1 MFLITD
7 ILDKKDI
14 NILLDYYEEQ
24 NEKVRWEEA
33 YYNLHNL
40 HMIYGERKYEKYNNI
55 LEKLEDVSGHKA
67 TRHYMLNYIKGSFCR
82 MHYDATEYNT
92 YVTLLEEKDLE
103 GGEVLTGDEKRCI
116 DVRHVDVGQTMI
128 YDKGLQHGVAQVR
141 KGNRKV
147 FIVWF

>member
-1 MFLITD
+1 MFLISD

-14 NILLDYYEEQ
+14 NILLKYWKDKNNKVRYEEQ
-24 NEKVRWEEA
+24 
-33 YYNLHNL
+33 YYNLHDL
-40 HMIYGERKYEKYNNI
+40 YMIYGERKYKDYNDV
-55 LEKLEDVSGHKA
+55 LTKLEDISGHNAK
-67 TRHYMLNYIKGSFCR
+67 RHYILNYTKGSFCR
-82 MHYDATEYNT
+82 MHHDATEWNT
-92 YVTLLEEKDLE
+92 YVTLLEENNLE

-128 YDKGLQHGVAQVR
+128 YDNGLQHGVAKVR